1 MILGVIGCGK
11 MAQAILTGIHKQET
25 CPYSVLLVNDID
37 GNRVRLFANLFQA
50 AGCDQR
56 DLVRQ
61 SDLVILAVK
70 PSQVGDVLAY
80 TAAAW
85 NPGKILVSVAAGV
98 KTSAIQSYLP
108 GGIKIVRTM
117 PNLPALVG
125 EGIVAV
131 YAAEGTEEEDL
142 RQVESLLSGI
152 GKTVRV
158 EEEKMDAVTA
168 VSGSGPAYVMMVVEA
183 MMEAGV
189 HIGLDWSL
197 ARQLV
202 LTTISG
208 SIAML
213 EKTGQHPAEIRNQVS
228 SPGGTTIAAIKQL
241 EEQGL
246 RSAFFN
252 AIEKAYQRSKQ
263 LGRE

>member
-11 MAQAILTGIHKQET
+11 MAQAILTGIQKQNT
-25 CPYSVLLVNDID
+25 CPYSDLLVNDID
-37 GNRVRLFANLFQA
+37 DRQALTFVDLFQA
-50 AGCDQR
+50 TNCDQI
-56 DLVRQ
+56 DLVSQ

-70 PSQVGDVLAY
+70 PHQVSDVLNH

-85 NPGKILVSVAAGV
+85 KPGKILVSVTAGV
-98 KTSAIQSYLP
+98 RTGVILSYLP
-108 GGIKIVRTM
+108 AGLKLVRIM

-125 EGIVAV
+125 AGIVAV
-131 YAAEGTEEEDL
+131 TAAEGTEEKDL
-142 RQVESLLSGI
+142 RLVENLLSGL

-183 MMEAGV
+183 MIEAGV
-189 HIGLDWSL
+189 QIGLDWKV
-197 ARQLV
+197 ARELV
-202 LTTISG
+202 LATISG

-213 EKTGQHPAEIRNQVS
+213 EKTGQHPAELRNQVS
-228 SPGGTTIAAIKQL
+228 SPGGTTIAAVKQL

-252 AIEKAYQRSKQ
+252 AIEKAYQRSIQ
-263 LGRE
+263 LGQK

>member
-11 MAQAILTGIHKQET
+11 MAQAILTGIHKQDT
-25 CPYSVLLVNDID
+25 CPYSQLLVNDI
-37 GNRVRLFANLFQA
+37 NPSQVQLFVDLFQA
-50 AGCDQR
+50 TSCTQL
-56 DLVRQ
+56 DLVGQ
-61 SDLVILAVK
+61 SDVVILAVK
-70 PSQVGDVLAY
+70 PHQVSEVLNN
-80 TAAAW
+80 TSAAW
-85 NPGKILVSVAAGV
+85 KPGKVLISVAAGV
-98 KTSAIQSYLP
+98 KTSVIQSCLP
-108 GGIKIVRTM
+108 AGIKLVRVM

-125 EGIVAV
+125 AGIAAV
-131 YAAEGTEEEDL
+131 SAAEGTGEEEL
-142 RQVESLLSGI
+142 GQVETLLSGL

-158 EEEKMDAVTA
+158 AEDKMDAVTA
-168 VSGSGPAYVMMVVEA
+168 VSGSGPAYIMMVVEA

-189 HIGLDWSL
+189 SIGLDWNL

-202 LTTISG
+202 LATISG

-213 EKTGQHPAEIRNQVS
+213 EKTGQHPAELRNQVS
-228 SPGGTTIAAIKQL
+228 SPGGTTIAAVKQL

-252 AIEKAYQRSKQ
+252 AVEKAYQRSVQ

>member
-11 MAQAILTGIHKQET
+11 MAQAILAGIQAKSA
-25 CPYSVLLVNDID
+25 CPYSALLVNDID
-37 GNRVRLFANLFQA
+37 DRQTQLFADWFQA
-50 AGCDQR
+50 DPCDQA

-70 PSQVGDVLAY
+70 PHQVSDVLAH
-80 TAAAW
+80 TSAAW
-85 NPGKILVSVAAGV
+85 KPGQVLVSVAAGV
-98 KTSAIQSYLP
+98 KLSSIRSVLP
-108 GGIKIVRTM
+108 EGLRIVRIM

-125 EGIVAV
+125 AGMVAV
-131 YAAEGTEEEDL
+131 AADKETGDDCLT
-142 RQVESLLSGI
+142 QVEELLSGL

-158 EEEKMDAVTA
+158 AEEKMDAVTA

-183 MMEAGV
+183 MTEAAV
-189 HIGLDWSL
+189 QIGLDWNL

-208 SIAML
+208 SITML
-213 EKTGQHPAEIRNQVS
+213 EITGQHPAELRNQVS
-228 SPGGTTIAAIKQL
+228 SPGGTTIAAVKQL
-241 EEQGL
+241 EEQGV

-252 AIEKAYQRSKQ
+252 AIEKAYQRSVQ